1 MRGPDPTQGILRF
14 DLRPTYGRTL
24 LSPRLQRATMFTVR
38 GNGGRNT
45 LLAPP
50 PPTLPAIV
58 DLQFP
63 ILAKAAV
70 RLLSVHVSAAAAE
83 RNWSVWT
90 SIYRNALRNK
100 LSVEQAEKL
109 VYVKANA
116 KYETDMLAPPKDIR
130 INIFE

>member
-1 MRGPDPTQGILRF
+1 
-14 DLRPTYGRTL
+14 
-24 LSPRLQRATMFTVR
+24 
-38 GNGGRNT
+38 
-45 LLAPP
+45 
-50 PPTLPAIV
+50 
-58 DLQFP
+58 
-63 ILAKAAV
+63 
-70 RLLSVHVSAAAAE
+70 AAE

>member
-1 MRGPDPTQGILRF
+1 MLAWLAPGRSHAHGFGKAIFDKVMTHELRMVYSH
-14 DLRPTYGRTL
+14 D
-24 LSPRLQRATMFTVR
+24 
-38 GNGGRNT
+38 T